1 MNILSIDKNK
11 RETVI
16 RFDSSELVALCN
28 AIHTETRKEKVKPI
42 FWQLA
47 YGITIA
53 SNLSQYGHIDS
64 FALGRLNL
72 AYEKINEKSEEE
84 SDGT

>member
-11 RETVI
+11 REVVI
-16 RFDSSELVALCN
+16 EFDSSELVALCN
-28 AIHTETRKEKVKPI
+28 AIYHETKKEKVNPI
-42 FWQLA
+42 IWRLD
-47 YGITIA
+47 YGITVA

-64 FALGRLNL
+64 FALGRMNQ

-84 SDGT
+84 TI